1 MRITPFSSL
10 GAPAS
15 GMRVYQTWINALSD
29 NVANVS
35 TVNPTG
41 EPAFQERYVV
51 ARASGGSAVA
61 PAGAG
66 ASGGIGEGAYVA
78 GTEYGD
84 AEGRMVYQPDHP
96 YADENGMVRM
106 PDMDLSTQMTNLII
120 AQRAYQANVTVFE
133 RARDSYQRALEIG
146 R

>member
-1 MRITPFSSL
+1 
-10 GAPAS
+10 
-15 GMRVYQTWINALSD
+15 
-29 NVANVS
+29 
-35 TVNPTG
+35 
-41 EPAFQERYVV
+41 
-51 ARASGGSAVA
+51 
-61 PAGAG
+61 
-66 ASGGIGEGAYVA
+66 
-78 GTEYGD
+78 
-84 AEGRMVYQPDHP
+84 MVYQPDHP